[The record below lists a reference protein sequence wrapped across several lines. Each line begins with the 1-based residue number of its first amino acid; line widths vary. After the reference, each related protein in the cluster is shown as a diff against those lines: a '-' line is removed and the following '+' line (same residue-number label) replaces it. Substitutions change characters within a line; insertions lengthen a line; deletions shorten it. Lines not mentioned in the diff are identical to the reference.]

1 MENQQE
7 RRQSFSK
14 RLTQIEVENR
24 MILFSYTVVANFFE
38 FQANHLLFMDATD
51 SVGKKWIF
59 VGKFHA
65 NDNVGNYV
73 SISLSWFAV
82 EKGLKVNDEI
92 TFSEIP
98 QGNRPWKNFKVVIK
112 RKIRLFGQ
120 DIWGEFMV

>member
-14 RLTQIEVENR
+14 RFTQIELENR

-38 FQANHLLFMDATD
+38 FQADHLLFMNATD
-51 SVGKKWIF
+51 SVGKEWIF

-65 NDNVGNYV
+65 SDNVGNY
-73 SISLSWFAV
+73 
-82 EKGLKVNDEI
+82 KGLKVNDEI
-92 TFSEIP
+92 IFIEIP
-98 QGNRPWKNFKVVIK
+98 QGNRPWKNFKFVIK

-120 DIWGEFMV
+120 NIWGELMV

>member
-14 RLTQIEVENR
+14 LLTQIELENR
-24 MILFSYTVVANFFE
+24 MILFSYTEVANFFE
-38 FQANHLLFMDATD
+38 FQADHLLFMNATD
-51 SVGKKWIF
+51 SAGKECIF

-65 NDNVGNYV
+65 SDNVGNYV
-73 SISLSWFAV
+73 SINLPWFAV

-92 TFSEIP
+92 IFTEIP
-98 QGNRPWKNFKVVIK
+98 QSNRPWKNFKIVIK

-120 DIWGEFMV
+120 NIWGELMV